1 MDGIIDSMDSSLNK
15 LWEVVEDRGT
25 WFATVCGVTKSWR
38 QLSDLTVTTTN
49 QNRSRITNKEEKT
62 SHTGEKKNGRRS
74 KAGKGV
80 KLLCT
85 KGKSYQNVLYRIENI
100 TRALQ

>member
-74 KAGKGV
+74 KAV
-80 KLLCT
+80 NFENRIIRPDIMRFT
-85 KGKSYQNVLYRIENI
+85 VLFSHVISW
-100 TRALQ
+100 